1 MVTSQLGLSSSSG
14 FKKVVERLQ
23 WREDLSPRQV
33 SGIIC
38 NYFSVDDDNDI
49 GFILNTLYK

>member
-14 FKKVVERLQ
+14 FKMVVERLQ

-38 NYFSVDDDNDI
+38 NYFSVNDDNDI